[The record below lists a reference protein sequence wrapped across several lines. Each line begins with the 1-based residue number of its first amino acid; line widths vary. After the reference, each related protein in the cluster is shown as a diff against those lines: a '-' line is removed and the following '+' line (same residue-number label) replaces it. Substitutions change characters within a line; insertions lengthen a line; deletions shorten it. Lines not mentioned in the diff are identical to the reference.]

1 MSNGHTAWEGLIALA
16 AAERAAAVNAHTFY
30 GVWPTAAKPAK
41 LECDNGTIYV
51 VKGKQNRRMIV
62 SERIVAHL
70 AGLVVAPTPEVAY
83 VNVPQPLILHQPELG
98 HFEPGVSHGAEFVP
112 GCGDRAGIGHADG
125 ENRTRFARLAVLFG
139 WAFAQ
144 DHQFIY
150 ENGAPNLVHS
160 VDHGHFFPGGPNWGI
175 ATLGQ
180 APAAAPDQTLVG
192 GCQLSQEEL
201 RGAAAPLVGLQDE
214 AIARAVAAP
223 LDDWGISM
231 DERVAVAEFLARRRG
246 ELLAALGM

>member
-1 MSNGHTAWEGLIALA
+1 MSNGHAAWEGLITPA
-16 AAERAAAVNAHTFY
+16 AGERAAAVNAHTYY
-30 GVWPTAAKPAK
+30 GVWPTASRPAK

-51 VKGKQNRRMIV
+51 VKGRQNGRMIV

-70 AGLVVAPTPEVAY
+70 AGLVVAPTPDVAY
-83 VNVPQPLILHQPELG
+83 VNVPQQLILHQPELG

-112 GCGDRAGIGHADG
+112 GCGDRAGISHADG
-125 ENRTRFARLAVLFG
+125 ENRIRFARLAVLFG

-150 ENGAPNLVHS
+150 ENAAPNLVHS

-180 APAAAPDQTLVG
+180 APAAAPDQALVG
-192 GCQLSQEEL
+192 GCQLSQDEL